1 MPSDVLANAVTCG
14 SWVTSGLTKT
24 VADSRSHK
32 AFRAPRMV
40 LANQSRMP
48 SMSLSTSQPPM
59 SAPDPTLDDGEQ
71 DRCEDGEGVSDQGRL
86 ECGLGL
92 LDLGRVAAGGQV
104 SEAADGEEEGR
115 DADEQAD
122 DPGRDVGDDGG
133 QVVGGQDLRLCRVR
147 WARPGQ
153 DRQRGRG
160 DGGDPVDD
168 AAVHGEHLPPGCGAT
183 CGMWGAP
190 PGDRGGPWEQRSYLA
205 VGDRVRTR
213 PLRPAA
219 PRSRGRRHRSFLG
232 PMSCPRMPAVGC
244 PTTRL
249 HRCWRPTAAQQLRR
263 WRCWWRCWP
272 GGGVAAAG

>member
-1 MPSDVLANAVTCG
+1 MPSDVLANAETWG
-14 SWVTSGLTKT
+14 SWVTSGLTNT

-32 AFRAPRMV
+32 AFKAPRMV

-48 SMSLSTSQPPM
+48 LMSLSTSQPPM
-59 SAPDPTLDDGEQ
+59 SAP
-71 DRCEDGEGVSDQGRL
+71 
-86 ECGLGL
+86 
-92 LDLGRVAAGGQV
+92 
-104 SEAADGEEEGR
+104 
-115 DADEQAD
+115 

-219 PRSRGRRHRSFLG
+219 PRSRGRRHRPFLG

-244 PTTRL
+244 PTTRR
-249 HRCWRPTAAQQLRR
+249 RCCWHPTAAQQKRR
-263 WRCWWRCWP
+263 WRCWWMCWP